1 MGVLLL
7 ATLTNGLNLL
17 GFDFYDQLI
26 AQGIV
31 IVIGTA
37 LTVKFGQQQQPA

>member
-1 MGVLLL
+1 MLLL

-17 GFDFYDQLI
+17 GFEFCDQLV

-31 IVIGTA
+31 ILLGTGLA
-37 LTVKFGQQQQPA
+37 VRLGRNTQEA